1 MTRTVR
7 FGLAAVGVTI
17 GLVLL
22 IIFTTV
28 LRPSLATPA
37 LTPTPIPQ
45 TTISCVGGSEKNDLM
60 QDADIQKILRDTYGL
75 TVQFQSMGSLAQA
88 TMSTSDIKQKGLD
101 CLWPSSI
108 AAQTVFEAQHKSS
121 EFEAY
126 RAENVLSSPE
136 VIYAGPNG
144 TAALQ
149 KAGIVTKRG
158 NNYYIVN
165 MKKLLLDYVLK
176 GKQWEDIGAQQL
188 QGPIQIG
195 STNPA
200 ESNSG
205 FILYLL
211 KLTIVATND
220 PFKSPNVA
228 QAKNALPTIRA
239 LYDAQGLQAQSS
251 SFGFD
256 QWLNQGGEFRAPLYS
271 GYESQIIEKSL
282 EFPQLKDV
290 NILYPEPT
298 AYSDHPI
305 LALNKKAQ
313 HFIDAMKDKK
323 IQQIAWKK
331 YGFRSVQLG
340 VTNVQDFPKLPLAGN
355 ISSINVPSAD
365 VVMMLNNCLKDRN
378 QC

>member
-1 MTRTVR
+1 MNRTAR
-7 FGLAAVGVTI
+7 FGLLATAVTV
-17 GLVLL
+17 GLVL
-22 IIFTTV
+22 IIVFTVV
-28 LRPSLATPA
+28 LRPKTTTTTTS
-37 LTPTPIPQ
+37 TPTAQ
-45 TTISCVGGSEKNDLM
+45 TTINCVGGSEKSDLM
-60 QDADIQKILRDTYGL
+60 QDSQIQNILHTKYGL
-75 TVQFQSMGSLAQA
+75 TVNFSAMGSLAQA
-88 TMSTSDIKQKGLD
+88 TMSTDEIKQKGLD
-101 CLWPSSI
+101 CLWPSSV

-121 EFEAY
+121 DFSAY

-144 TAALQ
+144 TQALI
-149 KAGIVTKRG
+149 KAGIVSKRG
-158 NNYYIVN
+158 DNYYIVK
-165 MKKLLLDYVLK
+165 MKELLLDYVLK
-176 GKQWEDIGAQQL
+176 GKHWEDLGTQDL

-220 PFKSPNVA
+220 PYKSPNVDEA
-228 QAKNALPTIRA
+228 TKALPTIRA

-256 QWLNQGGEFRAPLYS
+256 QWLNEGGEFRAPLYA
-271 GYESQIIEKSL
+271 GYESQIIEKSIAY
-282 EFPQLKDV
+282 PQLSGV
-290 NILYPEPT
+290 NVLYPDPT

-305 LALNKKAQ
+305 LALDKNAQ
-313 HFIDAMKDKK
+313 TFINAMKDPQ

-340 VTNVQDFPKLPLAGN
+340 VSKASDFPKLGLATA
-355 ISSINVPSAD
+355 IHSINVPSAD
-365 VVMMLNNCLKDRN
+365 VILLLNNCLKDRTK
-378 QC
+378 C

>member
-1 MTRTVR
+1 MNRTMR
-7 FGLAAVGVTI
+7 FGLLATTLTV
-17 GLVLL
+17 GLVL
-22 IIFTTV
+22 IILFTTV
-28 LRPSLATPA
+28 LRPK
-37 LTPTPIPQ
+37 Q
-45 TTISCVGGSEKNDLM
+45 TTATSTPVVQSTVNCVGGSEKTDLM
-60 QDADIQKILRDTYGL
+60 QDKDIQAILHNKYGL
-75 TVQFQSMGSLAQA
+75 TVNFSPMGSLAQA
-88 TMSTSDIKQKGLD
+88 TLSTAEIKQKGLD

-126 RAENVLSSPE
+126 QAETVLTSPE
-136 VIYAGPNG
+136 VVYAGPNG
-144 TAALQ
+144 TEALM
-149 KAGIVTKRG
+149 KLGIVSKQG
-158 NNYYIVN
+158 NNYYIVK
-165 MKKLLLDYVLK
+165 MKELLLNYVLK
-176 GKQWEDIGAQQL
+176 GKHWEDIGTNQL

-220 PFKSPNVA
+220 PYKSPNLTE
-228 QAKNALPTIRA
+228 AKQALPTIRA

-256 QWLNQGGEFRAPLYS
+256 QWLNEGGEFRSPLYA
-271 GYESQIIEKSL
+271 GYESQIIQKSIQY
-282 EFPQLKDV
+282 PQLKGV
-290 NILYPEPT
+290 NVLYPEPT
-298 AYSDHPI
+298 VYSDHPI
-305 LALNKKAQ
+305 LALDKKAQ
-313 HFIDAMKDKK
+313 NLIAAMKDQQ

-340 VTNVQDFPKLPLAGN
+340 ITNVGDFPKLGLSTTVHA
-355 ISSINVPSAD
+355 INVPGAD
-365 VVMMLNNCLKDRN
+365 VILLLNSCLKDRT

>member
-1 MTRTVR
+1 MTRTIR
-7 FGLAAVGVTI
+7 FGLSAVSLTI
-17 GLVLL
+17 GLVVL
-22 IIFTTV
+22 IVFVTV
-28 LRPSLATPA
+28 LKPSQAAPASTPV
-37 LTPTPIPQ
+37 PQ
-45 TTISCVGGSEKNDLM
+45 TSISCVGGSEKNDLM
-60 QDADIQKILRDTYGL
+60 QDTEIQGILHNKYGL
-75 TVQFQSMGSLAQA
+75 NIQFQSMGSLAQA
-88 TMSTSDIKQKGLD
+88 TMSTSEIKQKGLD

-108 AAQTVFEAQHKSS
+108 ASQTVFEAQHKAS

-126 RAENVLSSPE
+126 RAETVLSSPE

-158 NNYYIVN
+158 NNYFIVN
-165 MKKLLLDYVLK
+165 MKKLLLEYVLK
-176 GKQWEDIGAQQL
+176 GKQWEDLGAQQL

-195 STNPA
+195 STNPV

-211 KLTIVATND
+211 KLTIIATND
-220 PFKSPNVA
+220 AHKSPNVA
-228 QAKNALPTIRA
+228 QAKSVLPTIRA

-282 EFPQLKDV
+282 TYPQLKDV
-290 NILYPEPT
+290 NVLYPDPT
-298 AYSDHPI
+298 VYSDHPI
-305 LALNKKAQ
+305 LALNKKSQ
-313 HFIDAMKDKK
+313 RFIDAMKDPK
-323 IQQIAWKK
+323 IQQIAWRK

-340 VTNVQDFPKLPLAGN
+340 ITNVKDFPKLPLAETV
-355 ISSINVPSAD
+355 SSINVPSAE
-365 VVMMLNNCLKDRN
+365 VITLLNNCLKDSK

>member
-1 MTRTVR
+1 MNRTMR
-7 FGLAAVGVTI
+7 FGLLATTLTV
-17 GLVLL
+17 GLVL
-22 IIFTTV
+22 IILFTTV
-28 LRPSLATPA
+28 LRPK
-37 LTPTPIPQ
+37 Q
-45 TTISCVGGSEKNDLM
+45 TTATSTPVVQSTVNCVGGSEKTDLM
-60 QDADIQKILRDTYGL
+60 QDKDIQAILHDKYGL
-75 TVQFQSMGSLAQA
+75 TVNFSPMGSLAQA
-88 TMSTSDIKQKGLD
+88 ILSTAEIKQKGLD

-126 RAENVLSSPE
+126 RAETVLTSPE
-136 VIYAGPNG
+136 VVYAGPNG
-144 TAALQ
+144 TEALM
-149 KAGIVTKRG
+149 KLGIVSKQG
-158 NNYYIVN
+158 NNYYIVK
-165 MKKLLLDYVLK
+165 MKELLLNYVLK
-176 GKQWEDIGAQQL
+176 GKHWEDIGTNQL

-220 PFKSPNVA
+220 PYKSPNLTE
-228 QAKNALPTIRA
+228 AKQALPTIRA

-256 QWLNQGGEFRAPLYS
+256 QWLNEGGEFRSPLYA
-271 GYESQIIEKSL
+271 GYESQIIQKSIQY
-282 EFPQLKDV
+282 PQLKGV
-290 NILYPEPT
+290 NVLYPEPT
-298 AYSDHPI
+298 VYSDHPI
-305 LALNKKAQ
+305 LALDKKAQ
-313 HFIDAMKDKK
+313 NLIAAMKDQQ

-340 VTNVQDFPKLPLAGN
+340 ITNVGDFPKLGLSTTVHA
-355 ISSINVPSAD
+355 INVPGAD
-365 VVMMLNNCLKDRN
+365 VILLLNSCLKDRT